1 MNIQDFDPERERFIS
16 LYATKLKE
24 LRRTPFAQRDIRELE
39 RLAERCLSAV
49 QEATRGNRGSLE
61 RFIQQTALYRG
72 KEGFKSWHVMLS
84 FDAFRDIAKIVN
96 LGKCEEFVKID
107 DVLHWAVTRYAELY
121 EELQT
126 EQGLV
131 RMVESLTLALDAK
144 EKYTSSHSQSVQKIA
159 EKIGRALGVDVGMAG
174 LFHDIGK
181 IHVPDTVL
189 TKTSK
194 LTNEEYQLIKQHPY
208 HSFRIISPISP
219 ESASI
224 CLRHHERPDGRGYPM
239 GDPNVPVEANVVSAA
254 DTLHSICSDR
264 SYHQHQKLDHGVQ
277 EITRGK
283 GTQFLPEVVEAV
295 ERAYGDMAGLL
306 SNLDE
311 DHDHDHGPEVSPLT

>member
-1 MNIQDFDPERERFIS
+1 MSIQDFNPERERFIS

-24 LRRTPFAQRDIRELE
+24 LRRTPYAARDIRELE
-39 RLAERCLSAV
+39 RLAERCLNAV
-49 QEATRGNRGSLE
+49 EEAVNGNRGSME
-61 RFIQQTALYRG
+61 RYIQQTALYRG
-72 KEGFKSWHVMLS
+72 KEGFKAWHVLLGLDS
-84 FDAFRDIAKIVN
+84 FRDVAKAVN
-96 LGKCEEFVKID
+96 FGRCDEFVKID
-107 DVLHWAVTRYAELY
+107 DVLHWAVNRFTELY

-159 EKIGRALGVDVGMAG
+159 EKIGRVLGVDVGMAG

-181 IHVPDTVL
+181 IHVPDAVL
-189 TKTSK
+189 TKTSQ
-194 LTNEEYQLIKQHPY
+194 LTDEEYTLIKQHPY

-219 ESASI
+219 DAASI

-254 DTLHSICSDR
+254 DALHAICSNR
-264 SYHQHQKLDHGVQ
+264 SYHQHQKLDIGVQ
-277 EITRGK
+277 EICKNK
-283 GTQFLPEVVEAV
+283 GTQFLPEVVEGV

-306 SNLDE
+306 SDLDE
-311 DHDHDHGPEVSPLT
+311 E

>member
-1 MNIQDFDPERERFIS
+1 MQIRDFDPERERFVS

-24 LRRTPFAQRDIRELE
+24 LRRTPYAARDIRELE
-39 RLAERCLSAV
+39 RLAERCLNAV
-49 QEATRGNRGSLE
+49 QEAVAGNRGSME
-61 RFIQQTALYRG
+61 RYIQQIALYRG
-72 KEGFKSWHVMLS
+72 KEGFKAWHVLLGL
-84 FDAFRDIAKIVN
+84 DCFRDIAKIAKIGQQN
-96 LGKCEEFVKID
+96 DDFVKVD
-107 DVLHWAVTRYAELY
+107 DVLHWAVSRFTELY

-159 EKIGRALGVDVGMAG
+159 EKIGRTLGVDIGMAG

-181 IHVPDTVL
+181 IHVPDTIL
-189 TKTSK
+189 TKTSQ
-194 LTNEEYQLIKQHPY
+194 LDDNEYQLIKQHPY

-239 GDPNVPVEANVVSAA
+239 GDPDVPVEANVVSAA
-254 DTLHSICSDR
+254 DTLHAICSNR
-264 SYHQHQKLDHGVQ
+264 SYHQHQKLDIGVQ
-277 EITRGK
+277 EISKNK

-306 SNLDE
+306 SDLDE
-311 DHDHDHGPEVSPLT
+311 E

>member
-1 MNIQDFDPERERFIS
+1 MNTQEFDPERERFIS

-24 LRRTPFAQRDIRELE
+24 LRRTPYAQRDIRELE
-39 RLAERCLSAV
+39 RIAERCLNAV
-49 QEATRGNRGSLE
+49 QEAALGNRGSLE

-72 KEGFKSWHVMLS
+72 KEGFKAWHVMLG
-84 FDAFRDIAKIVN
+84 FDAFRDIAKLIYS
-96 LGKCEEFVKID
+96 GQCAEFVKMD
-107 DVLHWAVTRYAELY
+107 DVMHWAVTRYAELY

-159 EKIGRALGVDVGMAG
+159 EKISHVLGVDVGLAG

-181 IHVPDTVL
+181 IHVPDMVL

-194 LTNEEYQLIKQHPY
+194 LSNDEYNLIKQHPY

-254 DTLHSICSDR
+254 DTLHAICSNR
-264 SYHQHQKLDHGVQ
+264 SYHQHEKLDAGVQ
-277 EITRGK
+277 EITRCK

-306 SNLDE
+306 SDL
-311 DHDHDHGPEVSPLT
+311 DHDHGPEVSTSTP

>member
-1 MNIQDFDPERERFIS
+1 MRIQEFDPERERFVS

-24 LRRTPFAQRDIRELE
+24 LRRTPYSMRDIRELE
-39 RLAERCLSAV
+39 RLAERCLNAV
-49 QEATRGNRGSLE
+49 EEAVHGNRGGME
-61 RFIQQTALYRG
+61 RYIQQTALYRG
-72 KEGFKSWHVMLS
+72 KEGFKAWHVLLGL
-84 FDAFRDIAKIVN
+84 DAFRDVAKMVN
-96 LGKCEEFVKID
+96 YGRCDEFVKVD
-107 DVLHWAVTRYAELY
+107 DVLHWAVNRFTELY

-159 EKIGRALGVDVGMAG
+159 EKISHVLGVDIGLAG

-181 IHVPDTVL
+181 IHVPDTIL
-189 TKTSK
+189 TKTSA
-194 LTNEEYQLIKQHPY
+194 LTDEEYQLVKQHPY

-219 ESASI
+219 ESASV

-239 GDPNVPVEANVVSAA
+239 GDPNVPVEANVVAAA
-254 DTLHSICSDR
+254 DTLHAICSNR
-264 SYHQHQKLDHGVQ
+264 SYHQHQKLDIGVQ
-277 EITRGK
+277 EIRKAK

-295 ERAYGDMAGLL
+295 DRAYGDMAGLL
-306 SNLDE
+306 SDLSVE
-311 DHDHDHGPEVSPLT
+311 ETAEEASQ

>member
-1 MNIQDFDPERERFIS
+1 MMIQDFDPERERFVS

-24 LRRTPFAQRDIRELE
+24 LRRTPYALRDIRELE
-39 RLAERCLSAV
+39 RLAERCLGAV
-49 QEATRGNRGSLE
+49 DEAVRGNRGSLE
-61 RFIQQTALYRG
+61 RYVQQTALYRG
-72 KEGFKSWHVMLS
+72 KEGFKAWHVLLGLE
-84 FDAFRDIAKIVN
+84 AFRDVAKVVHVN
-96 LGKCEEFVKID
+96 QCGEFVKVD
-107 DVLHWAVTRYAELY
+107 DVLHWAMNRFAELY

-159 EKIGRALGVDVGMAG
+159 EKIGRVLGVDVGMAG

-181 IHVPDTVL
+181 IHVPDTIL
-189 TKTSK
+189 TKTSP
-194 LTNEEYQLIKQHPY
+194 LTDEEYQLVKQHPY

-219 ESASI
+219 ESASV

-254 DTLHSICSDR
+254 DTLHAVCSNR
-264 SYHQHQKLDHGVQ
+264 SYHQHQKLDIGVQ
-277 EITRGK
+277 EITKNK

-306 SNLDE
+306 SDLSLE
-311 DHDHDHGPEVSPLT
+311 ESHGESKP

>member
-1 MNIQDFDPERERFIS
+1 MNMQDFDPERERFIS

-39 RLAERCLSAV
+39 RLADRCLTAV

-72 KEGFKSWHVMLS
+72 KEGFKSWHVLLS
-84 FDAFRDIAKIVN
+84 LDAFRDIAKVVN
-96 LGKCEEFVKID
+96 LGRCEEFVKID

-181 IHVPDTVL
+181 IHVPDTIL

-254 DTLHSICSDR
+254 DTLHAICSDR
-264 SYHQHQKLDHGVQ
+264 SYHQHQRLDHGVQ
-277 EITRGK
+277 EITKGK

-306 SNLDE
+306 SNLE
-311 DHDHDHGPEVSPLT
+311 DDHGHGPEVSPLT